1 MSWRSRQTSSPP
13 LAPPTFKS
21 EILFQNFTPGVTNV
35 ESIRRDSAQKKCSA
49 NATEQSRAPALERQ
63 KETSVAHVSPSSKT

>member
-35 ESIRRDSAQKKCSA
+35 ESIRRDSAREKA
-49 NATEQSRAPALERQ
+49 I
-63 KETSVAHVSPSSKT
+63 SVGKIKRGLHL